1 MRAIGAVSRTIV
13 GMFMLEGI
21 FLGLLSWVIA
31 VPLAFLISPIM
42 ANTMGMA
49 MFNSQMEFQFNYQA
63 VFVWLA
69 IVLAIAALASLIP
82 ALNATR
88 INVRQSLS
96 YE

>member
-1 MRAIGAVSRTIV
+1 M
-13 GMFMLEGI
+13 
-21 FLGLLSWVIA
+21 LSWVIA

-49 MFNSQMEFQFNYQA
+49 MFNSRMEFQFNYQA